1 MIQLYLFTL
10 IKTIKSF
17 EHMKDKILALLL
29 AKFAGVRKDG
39 LAQLAGVL
47 ALQATTDEEAS
58 GIVEKLT
65 AEKVNSFVTDYRKEV
80 DKEVSSSNKT
90 YEDNLK
96 KKFDFVEKKSDDD
109 DPGKKSQ
116 KKDDDETPA
125 WAKALIEQNKT
136 LADKLAAFEGEKIKG
151 TRLQQL
157 EGKLKDVPET
167 FKTQKLKDFG
177 RMNFET
183 DEAFNGYLAEVETD
197 IAAFNQELANK
208 GLAGHGKPAFGK
220 AAADGVSAATTDFI
234 ASKTA
239 KDNPLGGK
247 EV

>member
-1 MIQLYLFTL
+1 
-10 IKTIKSF
+10 
-17 EHMKDKILALLL
+17 MKDKILALLL

-96 KKFDFVEKKSDDD
+96 KKFDFVEKKDPE
-109 DPGKKSQ
+109 PGKDPDPNKKTDTNDIAAIVANAVKAAVEPLQQ
-116 KKDDDETPA
+116 K
-125 WAKALIEQNKT
+125 LSS
-136 LADKLAAFEGEKIKG
+136 FELEKIKG

-157 EGKLKDVPET
+157 ESKLKDVPET

-183 DEAFNGYLAEVETD
+183 DEAFAEYLSEVEAD
-197 IAAFNQELANK
+197 ITAFNQELANK

-220 AAADGVSAATTDFI
+220 AAADGVSAATNDYI